1 MEVLIVGAGNVGRW
15 FASLLDAPVA
25 FTDVDPEAADS
36 AAASTGARAVEPG
49 AADQFDAVTFAVPIP
64 ATVEAIETHAAKAES
79 ALVDL
84 AGVMGTPVEA
94 MARQAPDLERLS
106 LHPLFAPENAPGRV
120 AVVHDAH
127 GPVTESLLAAV
138 ESAGNELVETTPAE
152 HDRAMETVQA
162 KVHAAV
168 LAFALAADPV
178 PDGFG
183 TPVYDG
189 MMELV
194 GEVTEGNPR
203 VYSDIQSAF
212 DGADD
217 VAAAAD
223 RIATADPEAFE
234 RLFRDAGR

>member
-1 MEVLIVGAGNVGRW
+1 MEVLIVGAGDVGRW
-15 FASLLDAPVA
+15 FATVLDATVTV
-25 FTDVDPEAADS
+25 TDVDPAAAES
-36 AAASTGARAVEPG
+36 AAGALGAKTVEP
-49 AADQFDAVTFAVPIP
+49 DTDDRFDVVVFAVPIP
-64 ATVEAIETHAAKAES
+64 ATVEAIEAHADKATA

-84 AGVMGTPVEA
+84 AGVMGKPVEA
-94 MARQAPDLERLS
+94 MARQAPDSERLS

-120 AVVHDAH
+120 AVVHDAP
-127 GPVTESLLAAV
+127 GQVTEAILEAIRG
-138 ESAGNELVETTPAE
+138 AGNELVETTPTE
-152 HDRAMETVQA
+152 HDRAMKTVQA
-162 KVHAAV
+162 KAHAAV

-189 MMELV
+189 LMALV
-194 GEVTEGNPR
+194 EEVTDGNPR

-217 VAAAAD
+217 VAESARRVAAAD
-223 RIATADPEAFE
+223 PETFE